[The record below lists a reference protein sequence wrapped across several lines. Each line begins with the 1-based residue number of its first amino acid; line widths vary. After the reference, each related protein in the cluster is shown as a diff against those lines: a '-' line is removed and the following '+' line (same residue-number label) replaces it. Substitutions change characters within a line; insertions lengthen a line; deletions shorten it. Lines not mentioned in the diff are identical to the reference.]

1 MDCSIKIDGAC
12 RITDHHTT
20 ALLLTEEVADPDE
33 EAGRLKTA
41 LIEFI
46 KSGVFYE
53 KLLAFGIFPGL
64 IGVEVFSCCEVKRDS
79 CCEIQAADE
88 TTWAGKTISSHL
100 STTKIADEDEDQEF
114 EDEKEVKDF
123 LPESFV
129 VNVNVIVGIE
139 GVDKQRKSITY
150 PNGEPIYRGTDFATK
165 EAQGHLMQLCDF
177 ESGLLRDQL
186 GEEAFRELKVRKVRC
201 FVSYFNDWLLAEE
214 LGGYPAGKE
223 FSKLVRSWVLS
234 PEGRKWKDYFGFVDD
249 ELAWVK
255 IKVVTNLPRKSTAKA
270 ILRLMEHYDRVLE
283 HRNAARP
290 KPDLEAWPCSLS
302 FVLAETEDAI
312 INSTLWC
319 AFISLTCALLS
330 IIVFTAS
337 AVLAFTVVMTVAM
350 VVACQAATMFVAL
363 GWEFGAVE
371 AISLILFVGFSVDY
385 TLHFAEAFHV
395 SPPPK
400 IENALS
406 RVGRAIISAGTT
418 TGGSAAFLLCC
429 TV

>member
-1 MDCSIKIDGAC
+1 MVRSLAYRTFQL

-64 IGVEVFSCCEVKRDS
+64 IGVEVSSCCEVKRDS

-114 EDEKEVKDF
+114 EDEKEVKDL

-165 EAQGHLMQLCDF
+165 EAQGFQ
-177 ESGLLRDQL
+177 
-186 GEEAFRELKVRKVRC
+186 
-201 FVSYFNDWLLAEE
+201 Y
-214 LGGYPAGKE
+214 
-223 FSKLVRSWVLS
+223 
-234 PEGRKWKDYFGFVDD
+234 
-249 ELAWVK
+249 
-255 IKVVTNLPRKSTAKA
+255 
-270 ILRLMEHYDRVLE
+270 
-283 HRNAARP
+283 
-290 KPDLEAWPCSLS
+290 
-302 FVLAETEDAI
+302 
-312 INSTLWC
+312 
-319 AFISLTCALLS
+319 
-330 IIVFTAS
+330 
-337 AVLAFTVVMTVAM
+337 
-350 VVACQAATMFVAL
+350 
-363 GWEFGAVE
+363 
-371 AISLILFVGFSVDY
+371 
-385 TLHFAEAFHV
+385 LH
-395 SPPPK
+395 S
-400 IENALS
+400 
-406 RVGRAIISAGTT
+406 
-418 TGGSAAFLLCC
+418 
-429 TV
+429 